1 MRHRWFISF
10 FKKWCRQIKKL
21 PVHTGTCLFDRKLL
35 RLGLVYSAA
44 GVRGSFNI
52 KTKRLFR
59 LNPAVLQI
67 RHQSKTRT
75 RTLWCRCGTDWGSVC
90 QPHRINFRWVWF
102 MTQGDHDHHSTLW
115 TLAKQGWEPFRASVI
130 ILVLIFI
137 AIIKVSYYDIND
149 IVTSYCY
156 VAYCNKE

>member
-1 MRHRWFISF
+1 MCSEAQMVHQF

-21 PVHTGTCLFDRKLL
+21 PIHTGTCLFDRKLL

-52 KTKRLFR
+52 KTKWFFR

-67 RHQSKTRT
+67 CHQSKTRT

-102 MTQGDHDHHSTLW
+102 MTQGDHDHHSTLS
-115 TLAKQGWEPFRASVI
+115 TLAWFDQTVMGTIQSIRNNTG
-130 ILVLIFI
+130 
-137 AIIKVSYYDIND
+137 INF
-149 IVTSYCY
+149 YCY
-156 VAYCNKE
+156 Y